1 MKRTKST
8 KTTKTAK
15 VSKKIKKP
23 RKYNNSARA
32 EKSNSNRQKIIEN
45 YVALLVEKH
54 GEELSLEELAE
65 RAELSTRTL
74 FRFFGDKK
82 SLTRELETY
91 LETYVTRV
99 SGNLQMMTVEDFA
112 EFSFKVFDEYERLIL
127 AYLYTNFGQQ
137 SRVLFRRKF
146 NALVMEKIK
155 TRIPQNLTKEQQS
168 RVHLVIT
175 LINANIWSDLRSVY
189 GETGSEM
196 GKSMKWATSV
206 LLNNVTT

>member
-1 MKRTKST
+1 MKRNKATKV
-8 KTTKTAK
+8 TKTAK
-15 VSKKIKKP
+15 TVKKPKKP
-23 RKYNNSARA
+23 RKYDNSARA

-74 FRFFGDKK
+74 FRYFGDKK

-91 LETYVTRV
+91 LENYVTRV
-99 SGNLQMMTVEDFA
+99 SGNLQTMTIEEFS

-146 NALVMEKIK
+146 NALLLEKIK
-155 TRIPQNLTKEQQS
+155 SRIPEELTPEQQS
-168 RVHLVIT
+168 RVNLIIT

-189 GETGSEM
+189 GENGAQM
-196 GKSMKWATSV
+196 GKTMKWAVGT
-206 LLNNVTT
+206 LLTNLKN